1 MGVNQDLTA
10 SRSFVHCIFCSLYCL
25 YGRDGSAWIRD
36 KGANFCVLEEIL
48 DVTELLFVITFFLLL
63 LAGSE
68 GKLTV
73 VAQKMSVLSG
83 EDPRRKLLLWW
94 KKLSRRLNGRDLYLS
109 L

>member
-1 MGVNQDLTA
+1 M
-10 SRSFVHCIFCSLYCL
+10 
-25 YGRDGSAWIRD
+25 
-36 KGANFCVLEEIL
+36 IL
-48 DVTELLFVITFFLLL
+48 DVAHSQCLSVIKPSPICFL

-83 EDPRRKLLLWW
+83 EDPRRKAASLVEEI
-94 KKLSRRLNGRDLYLS
+94 SRRLNEKDLYLN

>member
-1 MGVNQDLTA
+1 MAQPGSGVVGWD
-10 SRSFVHCIFCSLYCL
+10 F
-25 YGRDGSAWIRD
+25 
-36 KGANFCVLEEIL
+36 VLEKIL
-48 DVTELLFVITFFLLL
+48 DVAHSQCLSVIKPALACFL

-83 EDPRRKLLLWW
+83 EDPRRKAASLVEEI
-94 KKLSRRLNGRDLYLS
+94 SSRLNEKDLYLN